1 MSISYKTQMPTENSC
16 SQTQGQTHILTYIE
30 DAVGQLLEHKEDYS
44 KVGIARFLAEYF
56 SSVQHGSHILFREFV
71 FIKATPYNRA
81 SFIRM
86 FWRCFRQIGKN
97 GDLLTVKEYHSLLQ
111 LICQDLPMDLAQKAA
126 RIVLMDDA
134 MDCPMSFMDFLYA
147 FQIQLCYCE
156 FLESI
161 AVIYQDLLMG
171 KNPNAVIVPTSSV
184 QQHRLLSN
192 DTATQDGV
200 DASQFYD
207 CLETLCDR
215 YKHNYPPTPYVKQ
228 ILHKVQR
235 VTFFGFLMALAKHEG
250 INCKLGILPSKTE
263 LLIDSDMDRELE
275 KVIEHMLSSQ
285 TSGAP
290 VLSQKEPT
298 RKVSHR
304 KTLPQRKKVDFES
317 DGSTEETDSSEN

>member
-1 MSISYKTQMPTENSC
+1 MNGDRFSMSAEEYL
-16 SQTQGQTHILTYIE
+16 SQTYVLTYIE
-30 DAVGQLLEHKEDYS
+30 DAVSQLLEFKEEFS

-56 SSVQHGSHILFREFV
+56 NSVQHGSHILFREFT
-71 FIKATPYNRA
+71 FIIATPYNRA

-111 LICQDLPMDLAQKAA
+111 LICQDFPMDLAQKAA

-134 MDCPMSFMDFLYA
+134 MDCPMSFVDFLYA
-147 FQIQLCYCE
+147 FQIQICYCE

-192 DTATQDGV
+192 DTATQEGV
-200 DASQFYD
+200 DASQFYEW
-207 CLETLCDR
+207 LETFCER
-215 YKHNYPPTPYVKQ
+215 YKHNYPPTPHMKQ

-235 VTFFGFLMALAKHEG
+235 VTFFGFVMTLAKHEG
-250 INCKLGILPSKTE
+250 INCKLGILPSKSE

-275 KVIEHMLSSQ
+275 KVIEHMLSNQ
-285 TSGAP
+285 TSSAH
-290 VLSQKEPT
+290 VLAQKEPS
-298 RKVSHR
+298 RKVGHR
-304 KTLPQRKKVDFES
+304 KTVTQRKKVDIES

>member
-1 MSISYKTQMPTENSC
+1 
-16 SQTQGQTHILTYIE
+16 
-30 DAVGQLLEHKEDYS
+30 
-44 KVGIARFLAEYF
+44 
-56 SSVQHGSHILFREFV
+56 
-71 FIKATPYNRA
+71 
-81 SFIRM
+81 M

-111 LICQDLPMDLAQKAA
+111 LICQDFPMDLAQKAA

-134 MDCPMSFMDFLYA
+134 MDCPMSFVDFLYA
-147 FQIQLCYCE
+147 FQIQICYCALSSQTFNQAGERLQEELYNCNDIKLTQCDRE

-192 DTATQDGV
+192 DTATQEGV
-200 DASQFYD
+200 DASQFYEW
-207 CLETLCDR
+207 LETFCER
-215 YKHNYPPTPYVKQ
+215 YKHNYPPTPHMKQ

-235 VTFFGFLMALAKHEG
+235 VTFFGFVMTLAKHEG
-250 INCKLGILPSKTE
+250 INCKLGILPSKSE

-275 KVIEHMLSSQ
+275 KVIEHMLSNQ
-285 TSGAP
+285 TSSAH
-290 VLSQKEPT
+290 VLAQKEPS
-298 RKVSHR
+298 RKVGHR
-304 KTLPQRKKVDFES
+304 KTVTQRKKVDIES

>member
-1 MSISYKTQMPTENSC
+1 MNANRFSLSAEEYL
-16 SQTQGQTHILTYIE
+16 SQTHVLTYIE
-30 DAVGQLLEHKEDYS
+30 DAVCQLLEYKEEYS
-44 KVGIARFLAEYF
+44 KLGITRFLAEYF
-56 SSVQHGSHILFREFV
+56 KSVQHGSHILFREFN

-86 FWRCFRQIGKN
+86 FWQCFRQIGKN

-111 LICQDLPMDLAQKAA
+111 LICQDFPMDLSQKAA

-134 MDCPMSFMDFLYA
+134 MDCPMSFVDFLYA

-161 AVIYQDLLMG
+161 AIIYQDLLMG
-171 KNPNAVIVPTSSV
+171 KNPNAVIVPTSSI

-192 DTATQDGV
+192 DTATQEGV

-215 YKHNYPPTPYVKQ
+215 YKHHYPPTPYLKQ

-250 INCKLGILPSKTE
+250 INCKLGILPSKAE

-275 KVIEHMLSSQ
+275 KVIEHILSNL
-285 TSGAP
+285 TSSTAT
-290 VLSQKEPT
+290 LTAKEPT

-304 KTLPQRKKVDFES
+304 KTLAQRKKVDVES

>member
-1 MSISYKTQMPTENSC
+1 MNGDRFSMSAEEYLS
-16 SQTQGQTHILTYIE
+16 QTHILTYIE
-30 DAVGQLLEHKEDYS
+30 DAVSQLLEFKEEFN

-56 SSVQHGSHILFREFV
+56 NSVQHGSHILFREFT

-111 LICQDLPMDLAQKAA
+111 LICQDFPMDLAQKAA

-134 MDCPMSFMDFLYA
+134 MDCPMSFVDFLYA
-147 FQIQLCYCE
+147 FQIQIYYCE

-161 AVIYQDLLMG
+161 DVIYHDLLMG

-192 DTATQDGV
+192 DTATQEGV
-200 DASQFYD
+200 DASQFYE

-215 YKHNYPPTPYVKQ
+215 YKHNYPATPYIKQ

-250 INCKLGILPSKTE
+250 ISCKLGILPNKTE
-263 LLIDSDMDRELE
+263 LLIDSDMDRELD
-275 KVIEHMLSSQ
+275 KVIEHMLNNQ
-285 TSGAP
+285 TTSTHA
-290 VLSQKEPT
+290 LSQKEPT
-298 RKVSHR
+298 RKVGHR
-304 KTLPQRKKVDFES
+304 KTLAQRKKVDIES